1 MTNFNKKK
9 VTKMPGRIAV
19 AACVLI
25 TLLGPSMAQS
35 GGAADT
41 AIRDA
46 LKLGGFELTNAAS
59 KIGPLNCGPN
69 FPSFRNVWRLE
80 TFPG

>member
-1 MTNFNKKK
+1 M
-9 VTKMPGRIAV
+9 MPGRIAV

-35 GGAADT
+35 GGSAET

-46 LKLGGFELTNAAS
+46 LIVDK
-59 KIGPLNCGPN
+59 PN
-69 FPSFRNVWRLE
+69 QAMAPAWCPTAKATAEERSGKSWNR
-80 TFPG
+80 PGQQSRRGSHGQ